1 MENLSDMLNQ
11 ASSIEERVEHLS
23 FILGILKSLQT
34 EYGHKTLDN
43 IIQGLEANVKYLNKT
58 NVELN
63 NN

>member
-23 FILGILKSLQT
+23 FILDILKSLQT

-63 NN
+63 ND